1 MPLPK
6 LFRTSSFRLTLMY
19 AVLTGVI
26 FLLLFS
32 MIFWST
38 TRYMQQQLDARVA
51 SEIAE
56 LLAYPQATQPAGLL
70 LGSRDRA
77 GRGHGPVAAKALLA
91 RALGPGE

>member
-56 LLAYPQATQPAGLL
+56 LLAYPQATQPAGLQPIVRRL
-70 LGSRDRA
+70 MGRSRDFYY
-77 GRGHGPVAAKALLA
+77 LL
-91 RALGPGE
+91 